1 MLLHTHVYII
11 NGEKAMN
18 SKDRKEKYMGWVG
31 GRRGKEKMMN
41 YTTISTIK
49 DIIKKE
55 VCG

>member
-1 MLLHTHVYII
+1 MLHTHVYII
-11 NGEKAMN
+11 NGEKVMN
-18 SKDRKEKYMGWVG
+18 LKDKKERYMGVVG

-41 YTTISTIK
+41 YTTILTIK